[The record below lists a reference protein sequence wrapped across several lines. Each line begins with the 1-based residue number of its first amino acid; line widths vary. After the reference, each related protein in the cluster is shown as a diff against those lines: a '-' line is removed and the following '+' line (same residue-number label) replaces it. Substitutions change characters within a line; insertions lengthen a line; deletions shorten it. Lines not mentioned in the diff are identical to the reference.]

1 MPIKSTQAAEQ
12 IKQLLC
18 ELQAQVNSNRADGAA
33 NSLELLNKHLVNWC
47 ESTSPPSVD
56 ELSVLQTQI
65 NMILATAENQKAESF
80 SAILKHKKSDKAINA
95 YKST

>member
-1 MPIKSTQAAEQ
+1 MPTKPTKAAEHV
-12 IKQLLC
+12 KQLLC
-18 ELQAQVNSNRADGAA
+18 ELQTHVNKNSADGAA

-80 SAILKHKKSDKAINA
+80 SALLKHKKSDKAINA